1 MLNVQEILIESINFE
16 LDTYHVYTLFSETFE
31 KDSEFW
37 NTLAEEE
44 LNHTS
49 VLRKIRQF
57 YQGDTKV
64 IDIISADD
72 VNAIKETRKYL
83 KNLVQKFKEAP
94 SVKMA
99 YEIAIEIENSVV
111 ESKYQKFMSKVTD
124 DRIIK
129 LFQALNGD
137 EFDHLKRIQEYF
149 QDISPPFS

>member
-1 MLNVQEILIESINFE
+1 MHNVQQILIESINFE
-16 LDTYHVYTLFSETFE
+16 LDTYQVYILFSKTFE
-31 KDSEFW
+31 KDAEFW

-57 YQGDTKV
+57 YQGDSKLM
-64 IDIISADD
+64 DIISVDD
-72 VNAIKETRKYL
+72 VNAIKETRKHL
-83 KNLVQKFKEAP
+83 EKLVQKFKENP

-99 YEIAIEIENSVV
+99 YEIAIEIENSIV

-124 DRIIK
+124 DRVIK

-149 QDISPPFS
+149 QDKKKA